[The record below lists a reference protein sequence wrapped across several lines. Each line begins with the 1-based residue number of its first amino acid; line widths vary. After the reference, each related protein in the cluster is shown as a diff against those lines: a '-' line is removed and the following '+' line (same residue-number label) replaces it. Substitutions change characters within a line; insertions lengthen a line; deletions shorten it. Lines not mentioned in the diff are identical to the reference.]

1 LTISL
6 NSDSLWS
13 QLGSQ
18 QQTKDKK
25 VEYIIKR
32 DATIDKGMISE
43 IIDTAGYSIAYWA
56 TSLINDEAG
65 KSFLIEF
72 DGDDFEEESPLT
84 TGKAFITYQQVAKAV
99 EQVAN
104 NEAKIGDWLVL
115 QANQWL
121 NGEPTLD
128 GDLADVIIQ
137 VATFGELVY
146 G

>member
-1 LTISL
+1 M
-6 NSDSLWS
+6 
-13 QLGSQ
+13 
-18 QQTKDKK
+18 
-25 VEYIIKR
+25 EYIIVR
-32 DATIDKGMISE
+32 NATLTKEMISE

-56 TSLINDEAG
+56 TSLINDEA
-65 KSFLIEF
+65 SNSYLIEF
-72 DGDDFEEESPLT
+72 DGDDFEEESPLA
-84 TGKAFITYQQVAKAV
+84 TGRAFITYAQVAKAT
-99 EQVAN
+99 EQVAK